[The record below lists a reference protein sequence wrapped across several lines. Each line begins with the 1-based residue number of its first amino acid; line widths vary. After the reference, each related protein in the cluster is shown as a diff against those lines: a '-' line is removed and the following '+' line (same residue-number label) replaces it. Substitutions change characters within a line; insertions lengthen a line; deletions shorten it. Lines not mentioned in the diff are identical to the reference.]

1 MITDIDTEFDSVIS
15 KKNINMNIDVF
26 DIFAKNRLSIDN
38 DSPLTPA
45 ERGYINMI
53 NAQPK
58 GFINKIVVHSVAEL
72 KQLIKKA
79 IPYFGNDGN
88 YNWIDI
94 SNLTSLTT
102 VFKDLE
108 EFNGDI
114 TLWDTSNI
122 VNMNYMFMNCASF
135 NRDISNWDVSNVKWL
150 TGAFKNV
157 NAEFKKLVT
166 DKLLHANKFISACTT
181 IMF

>member
-1 MITDIDTEFDSVIS
+1 MITDIDTEFDGTITT
-15 KKNINMNIDVF
+15 KNINTNIDVF
-26 DIFAKNRLSIDN
+26 DIFAKKRLIIDN
-38 DSPLTPA
+38 DSPLTHA
-45 ERGYINMI
+45 ERGYINII
-53 NAQPK
+53 NSHPK
-58 GFINKIVVHSVAEL
+58 SYINKITVNSVAEL
-72 KQLIKKA
+72 KQLIKKTL
-79 IPYFGNDGN
+79 PYFGNDGN

-94 SNLTSLTT
+94 SKLTSLTT
-102 VFKDLE
+102 VFKDME

-135 NRDISNWDVSNVKWL
+135 NRDISNWNVSNVKWL

-157 NAEFKKLVT
+157 NSDFKKLVT

>member
-1 MITDIDTEFDSVIS
+1 MITDIDSEFDLSVS
-15 KKNINMNIDVF
+15 KKNINKNIDIF
-26 DIFAKNRLSIDN
+26 DLFAKNRLLIDN
-38 DSPLTPA
+38 DSPLTA
-45 ERGYINMI
+45 GEHGYINII
-53 NAQPK
+53 NSHP
-58 GFINKIVVHSVAEL
+58 GSFINKIAVHTVAEL
-72 KQLIKKA
+72 KQLIKKS
-79 IPYFGNDGN
+79 ITYFGNNGN

-122 VNMNYMFMNCASF
+122 VNMNYMFMNCTSF
-135 NRDISNWDVSNVKWL
+135 NRDISNWDVSNAKWL

-157 NAEFKKLVT
+157 NAEFKQLVT
-166 DKLLHANKFISACTT
+166 DKMLRANKFTSACTT
-181 IMF
+181 VMF